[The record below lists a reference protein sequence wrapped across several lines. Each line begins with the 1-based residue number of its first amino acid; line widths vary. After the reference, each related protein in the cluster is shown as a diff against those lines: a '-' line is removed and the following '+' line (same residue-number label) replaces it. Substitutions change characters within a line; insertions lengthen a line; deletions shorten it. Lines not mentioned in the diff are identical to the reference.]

1 MFVLR
6 GSDWAL
12 IQAVNGNQRR
22 STNNSTMSKVNITL
36 LRSPIDKPKRQK
48 QTLTALGFRKMNQ
61 TVQHEATPQIEG
73 MLRVVQHLVKVEN
86 A

>member
-1 MFVLR
+1 
-6 GSDWAL
+6 
-12 IQAVNGNQRR
+12 
-22 STNNSTMSKVNITL
+22 MSKVNITL

-48 QTLTALGFRKMNQ
+48 QTLTALGIRKMNQ

-73 MLRVVQHLVKVEN
+73 MIRVVAHLVKVEN